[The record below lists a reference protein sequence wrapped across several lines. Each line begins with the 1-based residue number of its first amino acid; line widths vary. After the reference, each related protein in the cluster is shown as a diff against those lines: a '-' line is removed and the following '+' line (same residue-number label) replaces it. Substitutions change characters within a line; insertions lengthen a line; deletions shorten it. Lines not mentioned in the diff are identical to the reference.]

1 MTEPITMWQLRWGDI
16 KPVQCTKVTT
26 GYVWPVERKGR
37 RESRSSD
44 WCSYHDTWADA
55 HAALLAKAER
65 ELAAAR
71 LQLQRAQG
79 DHGRIKGMKPP
90 VEEPAS

>member
-1 MTEPITMWQLRWGDI
+1 MTEPITMWRSRWDEI
-16 KPVQCTKVTT
+16 KPVQCTKVTA
-26 GYVWPVERKGR
+26 GCVWPVERKGR

-65 ELAAAR
+65 ELTAVR

-90 VEEPAS
+90 VEDPTP